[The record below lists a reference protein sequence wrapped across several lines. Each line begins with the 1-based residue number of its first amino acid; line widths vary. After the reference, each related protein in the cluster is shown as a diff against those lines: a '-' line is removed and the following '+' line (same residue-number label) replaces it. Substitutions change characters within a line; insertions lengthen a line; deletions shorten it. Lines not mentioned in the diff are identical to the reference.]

1 MKLITLILGALT
13 IMAAAT
19 LLAVSIVGADAF
31 GIVLALGGMAS
42 TIAAVNLID
51 EV

>member
-1 MKLITLILGALT
+1 MKILTLILGAFT
-13 IMAAAT
+13 IMAAAV
-19 LLAVSIVGADAF
+19 LLGLSIVAADAF

-42 TIAAVNLID
+42 TIAAVNLIE